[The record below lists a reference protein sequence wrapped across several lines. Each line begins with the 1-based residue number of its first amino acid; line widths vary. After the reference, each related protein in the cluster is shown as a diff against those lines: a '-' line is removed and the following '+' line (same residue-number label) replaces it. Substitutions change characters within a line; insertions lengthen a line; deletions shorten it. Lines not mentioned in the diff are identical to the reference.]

1 MKKKS
6 SLVQMQCL
14 LGVLLNFPRKSFL
27 FPIPAVQ
34 LRAAR
39 SANHFYGFSFISCP
53 PTPGA
58 TPKVGV
64 LEAKHSVVCSVSKGH
79 VPDTRLLV
87 NVLSQVEDVIIEKVC
102 RWFLRCA
109 HFRV

>member
-14 LGVLLNFPRKSFL
+14 LGVLLNFPCRSFL

-39 SANHFYGFSFISCP
+39 SANHFSGFSFISCP

-64 LEAKHSVVCSVSKGH
+64 LLIKVE
-79 VPDTRLLV
+79 
-87 NVLSQVEDVIIEKVC
+87 SQVEDVIIEKVC
-102 RWFLRCA
+102 LWFLRCA
-109 HFRV
+109 LFRV